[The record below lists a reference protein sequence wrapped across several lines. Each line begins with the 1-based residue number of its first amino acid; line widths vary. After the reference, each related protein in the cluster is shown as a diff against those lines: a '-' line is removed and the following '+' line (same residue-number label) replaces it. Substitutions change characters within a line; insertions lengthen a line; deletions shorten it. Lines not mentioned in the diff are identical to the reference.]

1 MKKITFCVNCGKYGH
16 TTKVCFEPITSYG
29 VILFYRDGNI
39 NNSNF
44 NINSVNE
51 KNHKIKY
58 LLVRRRD
65 SHNYVEFLIG
75 KYDINNI
82 SFLNTMFSEM
92 TINERNNILTKDFDN
107 LWNNLWGEKNKK
119 KNKLGYNESYNKYNI
134 LKNGFYHPS
143 GELINL
149 EILCKNNNCVFKE
162 PEWGFPKGKRNYK
175 EKNINVALREFTEE
189 TGIDSSKINIISQI
203 NPITETFLASNNK
216 YYKHIYYVASINNL
230 IDVKVDNNNKLQIK
244 EIGDIG
250 WFESNEVNSI
260 LRNSDIEKKKIFNKL
275 NLFLQNFFFKD
286 EIKI

>member
-1 MKKITFCVNCGKYGH
+1 MKKNLFCVNCGKYGH
-16 TTKVCFEPITSYG
+16 TTKICYEPITSYG
-29 VILFYRDGNI
+29 IILFYREGEVDKT
-39 NNSNF
+39 NF
-44 NINSVNE
+44 NINTINK
-51 KNHKIKY
+51 KNNNIKY

-75 KYDINNI
+75 KYDINNL
-82 SFLNTMFSEM
+82 SFLNIMFSEM
-92 TINERNNILTKDFDN
+92 TINERNNLLTKDFDT
-107 LWNNLWGEKNKK
+107 LWNDLWGNNKK
-119 KNKLGYNESYNKYNI
+119 KNKSGYNESFNKYNI

-149 EILCKNNNCVFKE
+149 ELLCKNNYCIFNE

-189 TGIDSSKINIISQI
+189 TGIDYSKIKIITQI

-216 YYKHIYYVASINNL
+216 HYKHVYYVATIDNL
-230 IDVKVDNNNKLQIK
+230 IDVKVDLNNKIQIK
-244 EIGDIG
+244 EIGDIK
-250 WFESNEVNSI
+250 WLKPNEVNSI

-286 EIKI
+286 EINL